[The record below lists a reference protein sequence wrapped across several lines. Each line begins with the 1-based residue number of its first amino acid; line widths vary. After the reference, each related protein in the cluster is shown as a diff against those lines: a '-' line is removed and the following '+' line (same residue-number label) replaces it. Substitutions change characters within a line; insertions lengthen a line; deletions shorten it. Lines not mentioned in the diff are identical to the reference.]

1 MWSIEIRRYMTE
13 NRSVGGS
20 IPTLG
25 TTSLSIRS
33 PLAVSLSR
41 LAPAARVRGCRLRTV
56 TPPA

>member
-20 IPTLG
+20 IPPLG

-33 PLAVSLSR
+33 RSPSAYPGWRPPLAFE
-41 LAPAARVRGCRLRTV
+41 AAASAR
-56 TPPA
+56 